1 MLPLAFFKGK
11 VYNIM
16 AQITFNIPD
25 DKVADVRAAFK
36 TTYNY
41 QSVVPNPA
49 FDPQLPED
57 PITNPSTIDNPE
69 TEVQFFKR
77 KIREYIQEVVKAY
90 QAKTAASS
98 ARQTA
103 IDNFDLDVT
112 DG

>member
-1 MLPLAFFKGK
+1 
-11 VYNIM
+11 M

-25 DKVADVRAAFK
+25 NKVVDVRAAFK

-41 QSVVPNPA
+41 QETVSNPD

-77 KIREYIQEVVKAY
+77 KIREYIQDVVRAY
-90 QAKTAASS
+90 QAKVAASS
-98 ARQTA
+98 ARQSA
-103 IDNFDLDVT
+103 IDNFDLDIT
-112 DG
+112 DV

>member
-1 MLPLAFFKGK
+1 MLPLAFFIGK

-25 DKVADVRAAFK
+25 NKVADVRAAFK

-41 QSVVPNPA
+41 QAVVPNPA
-49 FDPQLPED
+49 FDPELPED
-57 PITNPSTIDNPE
+57 PVTNPSTIDNPE

-77 KIREYIQEVVKAY
+77 KIREYIQDVVRAY
-90 QAKTAASS
+90 QAKTAGAS
-98 ARQTA
+98 ARQAA

-112 DG
+112 DV